1 MQWVARLQQ
10 RKLLVP
16 RPTISCL
23 QVASRVHRA
32 AHSLSHRVQ
41 EQSSYKQKYHRHAC
55 RNQQRDRLQRAPGS
69 SILIAVARRCDSGG
83 ISSNKHL
90 RQAYRHLLVHCK
102 FGATL
107 ARPWAQIRHSLTK
120 LPLWHWRTWRFEVRG
135 VPRYCLDQQTVQDRR
150 NSKRSVHHHL
160 AVIGSLI
167 AWLHRV
173 RVPHYT
179 FASSKRGHS
188 IQSAGSR
195 HIHLPERTPAHAG
208 SWSLV
213 RTPTLIQILLGT
225 CARLETARCRE
236 APAPHRTMRTQWQ
249 LNSRLW

>member
-1 MQWVARLQQ
+1 MCSHTNKQLDIVTKSDLQWVARLQQ

-16 RPTISCL
+16 RPTIRCL

-135 VPRYCLDQQTVQDRR
+135 VRDTV
-150 NSKRSVHHHL
+150 S
-160 AVIGSLI
+160 
-167 AWLHRV
+167 
-173 RVPHYT
+173 T
-179 FASSKRGHS
+179 
-188 IQSAGSR
+188 
-195 HIHLPERTPAHAG
+195 
-208 SWSLV
+208 
-213 RTPTLIQILLGT
+213 
-225 CARLETARCRE
+225 
-236 APAPHRTMRTQWQ
+236 
-249 LNSRLW
+249 SRLSRTGVIASALYIITLL